1 MKYIGKNI
9 LNHDL
14 IVRRGDI
21 SGSAASTGSF
31 GSVEATTFKGDG
43 GGLTGV
49 TADTANIAVK
59 EEGSSLTSQ
68 VSSFDFVG
76 SSVTATTSGNAVT
89 VTATSASPFSQ
100 TGSYYAANSD
110 IQVTGSFA
118 VSGIISEQGYSIPEL
133 MEKMVVDQGST
144 TFLNFVTITNESGEV
159 IVA

>member
-31 GSVEATTFKGDG
+31 GSVEATTFKGHG

-49 TADTANIAVK
+49 TAATANIAVK

-89 VTATSASPFSQ
+89 VTVSGGSGLDNAWDEDSNSDLMPATSNQ
-100 TGSYYAANSD
+100 
-110 IQVTGSFA
+110 
-118 VSGIISEQGYSIPEL
+118 
-133 MEKMVVDQGST
+133 VVDVHYDLDS
-144 TFLNFVTITNESGEV
+144 NNDIMPRN
-159 IVA
+159 

>member
-89 VTATSASPFSQ
+89 VTVSGGSGLDNAWDEDSNSDLMPATSNQ
-100 TGSYYAANSD
+100 
-110 IQVTGSFA
+110 
-118 VSGIISEQGYSIPEL
+118 
-133 MEKMVVDQGST
+133 VVDVHYDLDS
-144 TFLNFVTITNESGEV
+144 NNDIMPRN
-159 IVA
+159 

>member
-1 MKYIGKNI
+1 MGLKYIGKNI

-68 VSSFDFVG
+68 VSSLNFVG
-76 SSVTATTSGNAVT
+76 SSVTAAASGNAITVTISGTSGNALDNAWDEDSNEDLIP
-89 VTATSASPFSQ
+89 ATSNQ
-100 TGSYYAANSD
+100 
-110 IQVTGSFA
+110 
-118 VSGIISEQGYSIPEL
+118 
-133 MEKMVVDQGST
+133 VVDVHYELDS
-144 TFLNFVTITNESGEV
+144 NNDIMPRV
-159 IVA
+159 

>member
-43 GGLTGV
+43 SGLTSI
-49 TADTANIAVK
+49 TADTANIAVL

-89 VTATSASPFSQ
+89 VTVSGGSGLDNAWDEDSNSDLMPATSNQ
-100 TGSYYAANSD
+100 
-110 IQVTGSFA
+110 
-118 VSGIISEQGYSIPEL
+118 
-133 MEKMVVDQGST
+133 VVDVHYDLDS
-144 TFLNFVTITNESGEV
+144 NNDIMPRN
-159 IVA
+159 

>member
-1 MKYIGKNI
+1 MGLKYIGKNI

-89 VTATSASPFSQ
+89 VTVSGGSGLDNAWDEDSNSDLMPATSNQ
-100 TGSYYAANSD
+100 
-110 IQVTGSFA
+110 
-118 VSGIISEQGYSIPEL
+118 
-133 MEKMVVDQGST
+133 VVDVHYDLDS
-144 TFLNFVTITNESGEV
+144 NNDIMPRN
-159 IVA
+159 

>member
-43 GGLTGV
+43 AGLTGV

-76 SSVTATTSGNAVT
+76 SSITATTSGNAVT
-89 VTATSASPFSQ
+89 VTVSGGSGLDNAWDEDSNSDLMPATSNQ
-100 TGSYYAANSD
+100 
-110 IQVTGSFA
+110 
-118 VSGIISEQGYSIPEL
+118 
-133 MEKMVVDQGST
+133 VVDVHYDLDS
-144 TFLNFVTITNESGEV
+144 NNDIMPRN
-159 IVA
+159 